1 MYVYD
6 KWHKQIVI
14 IILCISLFP
23 SLTIT
28 KKKPLLSHDIVP
40 RYETFAIEFNAKCLL
55 PNILVRFFPYI
66 KVIYG

>member
-1 MYVYD
+1 MFVYD

-28 KKKPLLSHDIVP
+28 KKTIIVP

>member
-1 MYVYD
+1 MFVYD

-28 KKKPLLSHDIVP
+28 KKKTLLSHDFVP
-40 RYETFAIEFNAKCLL
+40 RYETFAIEFNA
-55 PNILVRFFPYI
+55 
-66 KVIYG
+66 

>member
-28 KKKPLLSHDIVP
+28 KKKTIIVP
-40 RYETFAIEFNAKCLL
+40 RYETFAIEFNA
-55 PNILVRFFPYI
+55 
-66 KVIYG
+66 